1 MNRDELSA
9 ALFQS
14 VQDTLETMAFAE
26 VRPYDK
32 SIDSDLF
39 DADIDYLWGKVTIDS
54 IHDMSAVEFCLPNE
68 FAKEM
73 ADTMYAGM
81 IEIEQKAVMDT
92 VSELTNT
99 LAGSFLLS
107 FGEKAGKFILKVPEA
122 GNGLSTPPE
131 ESIICQCVVDEIHV
145 VRASLF
151 F

>member
-1 MNRDELSA
+1 MNKDELSA

-26 VRPYDK
+26 VRPFDET
-32 SIDSDLF
+32 IDEIVDGDVTF
-39 DADIDYLWGKVTIDS
+39 LWGKVHIDS
-54 IHDMSAVEFCLPNE
+54 IHEMSSVEFCLPNE

-92 VSELTNT
+92 VAELTNT

-107 FGEKAGKFILKVPEA
+107 FGEKAGKFVLSVPES
-122 GNGLSTPPE
+122 GTGKSTPPS
-131 ESIICQCVVDEIHV
+131 ESIICNCMVDETHF
-145 VRASLF
+145 VRAVLAF
-151 F
+151 

>member
-26 VRPYDK
+26 VRPFDE
-32 SIDSDLF
+32 STDSELF
-39 DADIDYLWGKVTIDS
+39 DDTIGYLWGKVNIDS

-81 IEIEQKAVMDT
+81 IEIEHKAVMDT

-107 FGEKAGKFILKVPEA
+107 FGEKAGKFVLTVPDS
-122 GNGLSTPPE
+122 GNGLSTPPA
-131 ESIICQCVVDEIHV
+131 ESIVCQCIVDETHI
-145 VRASLF
+145 VRATLF